1 MSYKMLNDDSDTISG
16 KELNQITKVAYRPEK
31 NKDCLVVWQSIGD
44 VLFERSYYYSNYDD
58 AKEDF
63 MNIKTNVEMMV
74 KSSLL
79 KTEGN

>member
-1 MSYKMLNDDSDTISG
+1 MLNDDSDTISG